1 MTTPLRR
8 AQIVVLATALLK
20 LVGGLAV
27 WAGGVVDGAD
37 YPGAFPP
44 WVHAVHVIV
53 FSSAGLLLIAGGR
66 TDVRP
71 RHLGSLFVLLGA
83 SFSDRLLV
91 AAAGAATGPVA
102 SLAATL
108 AILQPEAFVPFVFW
122 RFVNDFPRVESAP
135 GLQRLIRA
143 GITISLAAACVLAAS
158 NLLLQSPL
166 RDLVSAELAAQLRP
180 LSRMPREGSI
190 FWTVLIVLQIPAYL
204 LMFRKVPFAAPGE
217 RRRVAMFVAGMV
229 ACGAPMMIDVA
240 LESFI
245 PAFARFMNQPTPR
258 MLSGVIC
265 YSALLSVTVDDR
277 LRRVGG
283 TRDGRAPRGPQGHPV
298 RSGQDHNPLRGCPS
312 RCRPRISALPAARP
326 DAGRTADWYPVADAC
341 RRHADLH
348 RALPRAQAAE
358 RRARPA
364 LLPRA
369 VRFAGSARADRGSRP
384 QHRRRDHVCGV
395 RGNGDRPQHP
405 RRAGDCAPRPAGAR
419 AACLSR
425 RRRSTAGAFR
435 WPRGASQRRHQPARA
450 RFRRRALAAAPLVA
464 RRA

>member
-91 AAAGAATGPVA
+91 AAAAAATGPVA

-122 RFVNDFPRVESAP
+122 RFVNDFPRVEGAP

-143 GITISLAAACVLAAS
+143 GIAISLAAACVLAAS

-166 RDLVSAELAAQLRP
+166 RDLISADLAAQLRP
-180 LSRMPREGSI
+180 LSRMPREGSV
-190 FWTVLIVLQIPAYL
+190 FWTVLILLQIPAYAAD
-204 LMFRKVPFAAPGE
+204 VPQGSTSQPPGE

-229 ACGAPMMIDVA
+229 AGAAPMMIDVA

-265 YSALLSVTVDDR
+265 YTALLSVPWTTGYAVWVGHVMDVR
-277 LRRVGG
+277 LVVRKAIQYGLARITILCAVVLPVAGLGYLLYQRRDLTLGELLTG
-283 TRDGRAPRGPQGHPV
+283 TA
-298 RSGQDHNPLRGCPS
+298 
-312 RCRPRISALPAARP
+312 
-326 DAGRTADWYPVADAC
+326 VADAC
-341 RRHADLH
+341 RCHADLH
-348 RALPRAQAAE
+348 CALPRAQAVE

-369 VRFAGSARADRGSRP
+369 VPIRGKCSRGSRI
-384 QHRRRDHVCGV
+384 
-395 RGNGDRPQHP
+395 
-405 RRAGDCAPRPAGAR
+405 AP
-419 AACLSR
+419 AAPTTGSR
-425 RRRSTAGAFR
+425 LRRSWRRSSTA
-435 WPRGASQRRHQPARA
+435 ASTPSG
-450 RFRRRALAAAPLVA
+450 
-464 RRA
+464 